1 MDEDEDDCLVADM
14 LGASA
19 AVVVS
24 SGAGGT
30 GRRRTGKSKLDQ
42 VFAGHEPSD
51 DDDDSNTGLP
61 QELTPGRVREPLS
74 VAKERMLLEVDDV

>member
-1 MDEDEDDCLVADM
+1 MDGDEDDSLIADM

-24 SGAGGT
+24 SGGGGT

-51 DDDDSNTGLP
+51 DEDDDVGLAH
-61 QELTPGRVREPLS
+61 ELTPGRMREPLS
-74 VAKERMLLEVDDV
+74 VAKERMLLEVDDI